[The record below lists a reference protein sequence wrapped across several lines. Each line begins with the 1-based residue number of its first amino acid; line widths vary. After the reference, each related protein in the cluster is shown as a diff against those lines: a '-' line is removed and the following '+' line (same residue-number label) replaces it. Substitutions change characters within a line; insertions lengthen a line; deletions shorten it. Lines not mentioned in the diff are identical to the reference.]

1 MDKWN
6 RRAKETQLAARY
18 RLGQISLGEVA
29 AELKTTTLQA
39 MEILSAYGYRSG
51 YSKQEFDEHRKSLQ
65 PVLDYRPP
73 ARRKKG

>member
-6 RRAKETQLAARY
+6 RSAKETQLAARY

-39 MEILSAYGYRSG
+39 MEILSACGYRSG

-65 PVLDYRPP
+65 PFLDYRPP
-73 ARRKKG
+73 ARRKRG